1 MKNLFI
7 YISLLIAATT
17 LGYSLAPVTVVLNND
32 GDNLTAQLNDYTSGS
47 PVAVDSIDAITVP
60 TVTANGSGY
69 SSFVVGEGDPDW
81 GDIASTRVNSN
92 VILDIFDNGTLVAQF
107 RLDELIEVTARSE
120 KLPSDVVIGDELKV
134 EGDLIVDSTATFK
147 GETTFEGDAT
157 FEGESTFEEDAT
169 FDGQVTVTS
178 VLKLASNEFSDLT
191 GLGGITSNIMVF
203 VGDTTINIDESDFSG
218 DLVNGATYTIVN
230 EGTDYFTIELDN
242 GSYIYVSENQV
253 VTLIRIGGSLY
264 LVAQSGFGQG

>member
-47 PVAVDSIDAITVP
+47 PVAVDGIGAITVP

-81 GDIASTRVNSN
+81 GDITSSKVNSN
-92 VILDIFDNGTLVAQF
+92 VILDIFDDGTLVAQF
-107 RLDELIEVTARSE
+107 RLDELIEVTARNE
-120 KLPSDVVIGDELKV
+120 RLPSNVVIGEELKV
-134 EGDLIVDSTATFK
+134 EGEAKFD
-147 GETTFEGDAT
+147 GDAT
-157 FEGESTFEEDAT
+157 FNGESTFKEKST
-169 FDGQVTVTS
+169 FDGQVTITS
-178 VLKLASNEFSDLT
+178 VLTLASNEFTDT
-191 GLGGITSNIMVF
+191 EELGDITSNIMVF
-203 VGDTTINIDESDFSG
+203 VGETDIDIEESNFSS

-230 EGTDYFTIELDN
+230 NGDDYFTIELDN
-242 GSYIYVSENQV
+242 GGMYYIYENQV
-253 VTLIRIGGSLY
+253 VTIIKIGGKLY
-264 LVAQSGFGQG
+264 YVSTPGFGEG